1 MGYYN
6 DNQGRR
12 PNNGS
17 YDNRTNDR
25 RKEPTREVKVE
36 IKPMKVPDDYVD
48 AAEQVILKIGR
59 PNNKKGKFDFDIT
72 TTKLRNILSLVSD
85 IYNIENRRTGE
96 KISDVSS
103 SKLQMLRIRVLYEAG
118 RDKKVERFVEKSCLL
133 QYIKG
138 IDSKRENMLR
148 FAHYMESL
156 VAYHRYYGGDN

>member
-1 MGYYN
+1 MGYHN
-6 DNQGRR
+6 NQGGRS
-12 PNNGS
+12 NNGS
-17 YDNRTNDR
+17 HDKWANDR

-48 AAEQVILKIGR
+48 AAEQVILKIGQPDYR
-59 PNNKKGKFDFDIT
+59 QEGKYRFQIT

-96 KISDVSS
+96 KISDVSN

-138 IDSKRENMLR
+138 IDSNRENMLR